1 MVNSFKNTFIKKK
14 HPLKLE
20 RLEMNMSND
29 ELRSQEPKK
38 DYLMSDATAD
48 VPQEIEVEDP
58 NYKPAEKLKGKN
70 TIVTGGDSGIGQA
83 TAIAF
88 AKEGA
93 NVAIVYYEN
102 DEDADKTKNRLEE
115 IGVQA
120 LAFKGDVGNE
130 EFAIDVVKQVADAW
144 GQIDVHVNHAGE
156 QHVQEKLQDVTAE
169 QIDRTFRTN
178 VYSMYYFVK
187 AVYPHM
193 PKGGSII
200 NTASITAYQG
210 NPLFLDYS
218 ATNGAIVSFTR
229 SLSQH
234 PEILEKEIRVN
245 GVAPGP
251 IMTPMIPATFDEEK
265 LKTWGKSGPFG
276 RPGKAYE
283 LAGAYVYLACSD
295 SSYVSGQVLHVDG
308 GEFTTS

>member
-1 MVNSFKNTFIKKK
+1 MTHNE
-14 HPLKLE
+14 LK
-20 RLEMNMSND
+20 
-29 ELRSQEPKK
+29 SQEPKK
-38 DYLMSDATAD
+38 EYLMSDATED
-48 VPQEIEVEDP
+48 VPYKIEVEDP
-58 NYKPAEKLKGKN
+58 NYKPAGKLKGKN

-102 DEDADKTKNRLEE
+102 DEDAEKTKQRLEE
-115 IGVQA
+115 LGVKA
-120 LAFKGDVGNE
+120 LTFKGDVGNE
-130 EFAIDVVKQVADAW
+130 EFAKSVVQQVADAW

-193 PKGGSII
+193 SNGGSII
-200 NTASITAYQG
+200 NTSSVTAYKG

-234 PEILEKEIRVN
+234 PEILEKKIRVN

-265 LKTWGKSGPFG
+265 LKTWGKNGPFG

-283 LAGAYVYLACSD
+283 LAGAYVYLASTD
-295 SSYVSGQVLHVDG
+295 ASYVSGQMLHVNG
-308 GEFTTS
+308 GEFITS

>member
-1 MVNSFKNTFIKKK
+1 MKGWEAMMSSEE
-14 HPLKLE
+14 LK
-20 RLEMNMSND
+20 
-29 ELRSQEPKK
+29 SQEPKK
-38 DYLMSDATAD
+38 GYLMSDATAD
-48 VPQEIEVEDP
+48 VPQKIETEDP
-58 NYKPAEKLKGKN
+58 NYKPAGKLSGKN

-83 TAIAF
+83 VAIAF

-102 DEDADKTKNRLEE
+102 DEDAKKTKKRLEE
-115 IGVQA
+115 LGVKV
-120 LAFKGDVGNE
+120 LTFKGDVGNE
-130 EFAIDVVKQVADAW
+130 EFANDVVKQVTDAW

-156 QHVQEKLQDVTAE
+156 QHVQEKIQDVTAE

-187 AVYPHM
+187 AVFPHM
-193 PKGGSII
+193 SKGGSII

-234 PEILEKEIRVN
+234 PEILENKIRVN

-283 LAGAYVYLACSD
+283 MAGAYVYLASSD
-295 SSYVSGQVLHVDG
+295 ASYVSGQILHVNG
-308 GEFTTS
+308 GEFVTS

>member
-1 MVNSFKNTFIKKK
+1 MTDNE
-14 HPLKLE
+14 LK
-20 RLEMNMSND
+20 
-29 ELRSQEPKK
+29 SQKPKK
-38 DYLMSDATAD
+38 DYLMSDATED
-48 VPQEIEVEDP
+48 VPYKIEVEDP
-58 NYKPAEKLKGKN
+58 NYKPAGKLKGKN
-70 TIVTGGDSGIGQA
+70 TIVTGVDSGIGQA

-102 DEDADKTKNRLEE
+102 DEDAEKTKQRLEE
-115 IGVQA
+115 LGVKA
-120 LAFKGDVGNE
+120 LTFKGDVGNE
-130 EFAIDVVKQVADAW
+130 EFAKSVVQQVADAW

-193 PKGGSII
+193 SNGGSII
-200 NTASITAYQG
+200 NTSSVTAYRG

-234 PEILEKEIRVN
+234 PEILEKKIRVN

-265 LKTWGKSGPFG
+265 LKTWGKNGPFG

-283 LAGAYVYLACSD
+283 LAGAYVYLASTD
-295 SSYVSGQVLHVDG
+295 ASYVSGQMLHVNG
-308 GEFTTS
+308 GEFITS